1 MAKTSPPIAL
11 VTGGTSGIGKAI
23 CDDLLDRGY
32 QIVTIARHAP
42 ARARKSVTHYTAD
55 LADSAAAGAIGREIA
70 RRHAISHFVHNA
82 GTSIGGSLEN
92 SRTADFDYSY
102 RLHVDAAVALAQ
114 AIVPAMKKRGYGRI
128 VLMASRAALGR
139 PDRGAYSSTKAAM
152 LALARTWALEFGA
165 HGITVNAVAPGP
177 IATDHFNGKNPPGS
191 AIRRKLEAAIVVGRI
206 GTPQE
211 VAHAVAFLL
220 ARESSFITGQ
230 TLFVCGGMSIGAASL
245 L

>member
-1 MAKTSPPIAL
+1 MASSKSIAL

-23 CDDLLDRGY
+23 CTDLVDRGY
-32 QIVTIARHAP
+32 QVVTIARHAP
-42 ARARKSVTHYTAD
+42 QRTHKSVTHYTAD
-55 LADSAAAGAIGREIA
+55 LSDSAEASAIAREIA

-82 GTSIGGSLEN
+82 GRSIGGSLAD
-92 SRTADFDYSY
+92 SRAADFDYSY

-114 AIVPAMKKRGYGRI
+114 TIVPAMKKRGYGRI
-128 VLMASRAALGR
+128 VLMSSRAALGR
-139 PDRGAYSSTKAAM
+139 PDRGAYSSTQAAM
-152 LALARTWALEFGA
+152 LALTRTWALEFGRY
-165 HGITVNAVAPGP
+165 GITVNAVAPGP
-177 IATDHFNGKNPPGS
+177 IATAHFTGKNPPGS
-191 AIRRKLEAAIVVGRI
+191 AIRRKLEASIVVGRI
-206 GTPQE
+206 GTPEE